1 MKVEELIEEL
11 QKFPL
16 NMKVI
21 VDDGSDLFSVT
32 EVKKLREAVW
42 LFCKVDREYQQ
53 FQLDLW
59 QRNNKD
65 IVIYNNE
72 IEKLARE
79 SADLI
84 RKGKLPYKED

>member
-16 NMKVI
+16 SMKVI
-21 VDDGSDLFSVT
+21 VDDGSDLFSIKD
-32 EVKKLREAVW
+32 VKQLREAVW

-59 QRNNKD
+59 KKNNKD
-65 IVIYNNE
+65 IELYNSE
-72 IEKLARE
+72 IENLARE
-79 SADLI
+79 TADMI
-84 RKGKLPYKED
+84 RKGKLPYKDD